1 MEKDS
6 FAASSG
12 VVAATPGGG
21 GAAPEE
27 AGGEAAASELLRV
40 AGVTVRFGSFTAVE
54 EVSFSLRGGQTLG
67 LIGPNGS
74 GKTTL
79 LRTIAS
85 LQVATAGRVA
95 IHGQWVW
102 PGSEDA
108 ARHIGFTADVP
119 PLYEGMTVRRFLEF
133 IAAGY
138 GIMPEETPNLIDF
151 WLEKV
156 WLTEKAGTKIR
167 GLSRGMK
174 QRVGVA
180 RTLLPNPSVILLD
193 EPASGLDPAGRVQF
207 RRLLMDLREQGKTL
221 ILSSHLLADMPEY
234 CTHIAIMS
242 KGRLVKFGTVAEVAA
257 GADDGRCRYT
267 LELAEP
273 FPNLE
278 GELGAM
284 EGVMEIEP
292 GRLRVSFT
300 FGAEK
305 GEAAALLRVLV
316 GKGMAVSAFVAH
328 APGLEEA
335 YLRSGIRQVD

>member
-6 FAASSG
+6 IAADG
-12 VVAATPGGG
+12 
-21 GAAPEE
+21 
-27 AGGEAAASELLRV
+27 ELLRV
-40 AGVTVRFGSFTAVE
+40 EALTVRFGAMNAVN
-54 EVSFSLRGGQTLG
+54 EVSFALRAGQTVG

-79 LRTIAS
+79 LRTIAT
-85 LQVATAGRVA
+85 LQPPTAGWVA
-95 IHGQWVW
+95 IHGERAR

-108 ARHIGFTADVP
+108 ARHIGFTPDVP
-119 PLYEGMTVRRFLEF
+119 PLYEGMTVRGFLEF

-138 GIMPEETPNLIDF
+138 GLMAEETPTLIDF

-156 WLTEKAGTKIR
+156 WLTEKAGAKIR
-167 GLSRGMK
+167 SLSRGMK

-180 RTLLPNPSVILLD
+180 RTLLPNPNVILLD

-207 RRLLMDLREQGKTL
+207 RRLLTDLREQGKAL

-242 KGRLVKFGTVAEVAA
+242 KGRLVKFGTVAEVSA
-257 GADDGRCRYT
+257 GSDDGRCRYT

-273 FPNLE
+273 FAGLE
-278 GELGAM
+278 RDLAAKEGVGELEA
-284 EGVMEIEP
+284 
-292 GRLRVSFT
+292 GRTRLT
-300 FGAEK
+300 FLYDANR
-305 GEAAALLRVLV
+305 AAAAELLRELV
-316 GKGMAVSAFVAH
+316 KKGVAISGFVAH

-335 YLRSGIRQVD
+335 YLRSGVRQVD

>member
-1 MEKDS
+1 VAE
-6 FAASSG
+6 ASG
-12 VVAATPGGG
+12 AEVAERAQAGAGGG
-21 GAAPEE
+21 PKGIP
-27 AGGEAAASELLRV
+27 ASELLRV
-40 AGVTVRFGSFTAVE
+40 EGVTVRFGTFTAVE
-54 EVSFSLRGGQTLG
+54 DVSFSLCAGQTLG

-85 LQVATAGRVA
+85 LQAATAGSVA
-95 IHGQWVW
+95 IHGEWMR
-102 PGSEDA
+102 PGSEDG

-119 PLYEGMTVRRFLEF
+119 PLYEGMTVRGFLEF

-138 GIMPEETPNLIDF
+138 GIMAEETPALIDF

-156 WLTEKAGTKIR
+156 WLSEKAGTKIR

-242 KGRLVKFGTVAEVAA
+242 KGRLVTFGTVAEVAA
-257 GADDGRCRYT
+257 GSDDGRCRYT

-273 FPNLE
+273 FANLE
-278 GELGAM
+278 AELGAM
-284 EGVMEIEP
+284 AGIASVEP

-300 FGAEK
+300 FDANKARAAE
-305 GEAAALLRVLV
+305 LLRALV
-316 GKGMAVSAFVAH
+316 DRGMLVSGFVAH